1 MNYMRK
7 TLKIFRDEGAEFVNG
22 YVTTPIC
29 CPSRT
34 SMLTG
39 LYVHN
44 HHVHSNKDN
53 CTGQYWIEHLEPK
66 TYATYLANSGYRTGY
81 FGKYLNEY
89 NGSYIPPGWKEWMAL
104 VRNSRFYN
112 YTVNYNGRKIKH
124 GDNYFEDYFTDLIV
138 NDSINFFKR
147 SRLLFPQKPILLVLS
162 FPAPHG
168 PEDPAPKYNDFFAN
182 NTAHRT
188 ASWNYAPNPDKQ
200 WLLRHTG
207 KMEPVHVAFTD
218 FLQRRR
224 LQTLLSVDDAV
235 HKVTPVVLFHMRD
248 ENECLKHLFCLQLY
262 KEFRQFGLLDNT
274 YFLYTSDHGYHL
286 GQYGL
291 IKGKTLPY
299 DCDIK
304 VPFFVRGPK
313 IAKGLRVTK
322 PVANIDIA
330 PTILDMAGLPAPP
343 RFDGR
348 SILPLLIYETRLK
361 QGKPSAELRWRH
373 SVLIERG
380 LRPKLVRLRERLRKQ
395 RERYSKDIRIQLE
408 CEKEEYQSPCKDN
421 QLWECRKDEVDRYRI
436 FKCRNS
442 KSVWKVDC
450 TCELNDTILEE
461 NVLTSKTKKLMK
473 RFTES
478 SLSDSVSSLVEEPIF
493 ISEQTL
499 IEWEKQ
505 FFHQLLQEEIE
516 HTGWYQGLFDALEDD
531 FIGDSTHPSEKYDNQ
546 IDENEFRRAT
556 RSIENTRIRHKDF
569 RLAQGCIL
577 FPNDTLRCMPEIYR
591 GVILN
596 RKQQK
601 HVVNDKI
608 RMLRKRLRNLKYI
621 RRQLKGNGTTVQ
633 SLLFGESE
641 DEEDGNSSE
650 HSSGDDQQ
658 GLFDD
663 VVDNSSSHEHC
674 PCVLNSDKSHPL
686 KKKPFDEISDADLIR
701 WATRMGRGRSERRRG
716 RKSKEED
723 GKRRRGKPKHIFCNV
738 PNLNCFSHDNSHWRT
753 EPFWTL
759 GPFCF
764 CQNSYNNSYGCL
776 RTVNGSHNFLYCE
789 FVTGFV
795 SYYDMYNDPF
805 QLHNIVYELSVP
817 MLEQLSA
824 QLDKLRRCHGVED
837 YCVASLLLS
846 DGIALCGV
854 VLRSQNFRHVFERQ
868 NFSII
873 NFGVVR
879 NLVCAYPSMSPDSSF
894 GIVRFSGIA
903 QREGNS
909 RNNPD
914 MGQVLSTF
922 SNIKLVLRKVVML
935 NGVFALSRFGG
946 EICEAQHVK

>member
-1 MNYMRK
+1 MN
-7 TLKIFRDEGAEFVNG
+7 
-22 YVTTPIC
+22 TTDHTFHPVGR
-29 CPSRT
+29 S
-34 SMLTG
+34 G
-39 LYVHN
+39 WH
-44 HHVHSNKDN
+44 
-53 CTGQYWIEHLEPK
+53 WLEI
-66 TYATYLANSGYRTGY
+66 L
-81 FGKYLNEY
+81 
-89 NGSYIPPGWKEWMAL
+89 
-104 VRNSRFYN
+104 
-112 YTVNYNGRKIKH
+112 
-124 GDNYFEDYFTDLIV
+124 DYFTDLIV

-147 SRLLFPQKPILLVLS
+147 STLLFPQKPILLVLS

-235 HKVTPVVLFHMRD
+235 YKVTPVVLYH
-248 ENECLKHLFCLQLY
+248 LY

-304 VPFFVRGPK
+304 RAKNRQRIAVSFKKRCFFREFMNTT
-313 IAKGLRVTK
+313 LSVTK

-361 QGKPSAELRWRH
+361 Q
-373 SVLIERG
+373 G

-505 FFHQLLQEEIE
+505 FFHQLLQF
-516 HTGWYQGLFDALEDD
+516 LFF
-531 FIGDSTHPSEKYDNQ
+531 FICMKE
-546 IDENEFRRAT
+546 
-556 RSIENTRIRHKDF
+556 KDF

-591 GVILN
+591 G
-596 RKQQK
+596 
-601 HVVNDKI
+601 
-608 RMLRKRLRNLKYI
+608 YI

-633 SLLFGESE
+633 SLFFGESE
-641 DEEDGNSSE
+641 DEEDGSSSE

-723 GKRRRGKPKHIFCNV
+723 GKRRRGKPKHVFCSV

-837 YCVASLLLS
+837 CEKYSVA
-846 DGIALCGV
+846 
-854 VLRSQNFRHVFERQ
+854 
-868 NFSII
+868 
-873 NFGVVR
+873 
-879 NLVCAYPSMSPDSSF
+879 
-894 GIVRFSGIA
+894 
-903 QREGNS
+903 
-909 RNNPD
+909 
-914 MGQVLSTF
+914 
-922 SNIKLVLRKVVML
+922 
-935 NGVFALSRFGG
+935 
-946 EICEAQHVK
+946 

>member
-1 MNYMRK
+1 MLIAKVVLLFVTITMCCHQSLQRRLHSSRPNIVLFITDDQDVELGSMNYMRK
-7 TLKIFRDEGAEFVNG
+7 TLKIFRDEGAELVNG

-44 HHVHSNKDN
+44 HHRILDTEQAS
-53 CTGQYWIEHLEPK
+53 
-66 TYATYLANSGYRTGY
+66 SY

-147 SRLLFPQKPILLVLS
+147 STLLFPQKPILLVLS

-168 PEDPAPKYNDFFAN
+168 PEDPAPKYNDLFAN

-235 HKVTPVVLFHMRD
+235 HK
-248 ENECLKHLFCLQLY
+248 LY
-262 KEFRQFGLLDNT
+262 REFRQFGLLDNT

-330 PTILDMAGLPAPP
+330 PTILDMAGLPAPS

-361 QGKPSAELRWRH
+361 QGKPAAELRWRH

-436 FKCRNS
+436 FKCRNT

-461 NVLTSKTKKLMK
+461 NVLTSKTKKLRK
-473 RFTES
+473 RFTETS
-478 SLSDSVSSLVEEPIF
+478 ISDSLNSLIEGPIF

-499 IEWEKQ
+499 TQWEKQ
-505 FFHQLLQEEIE
+505 FFHQILRKEIE
-516 HTGWYQGLFDALEDD
+516 NTGWYQGLFDALEDD
-531 FIGDSTHPSEKYDNQ
+531 FIGDSTYSSEKYDNQ
-546 IDENEFRRAT
+546 IDENEFRRST

-569 RLAQGCIL
+569 RLAQGCVL

-591 GVILN
+591 GAILN

-608 RMLRKRLRNLKYI
+608 RMLRNRLRNLKYI
-621 RRQLKGNGTTVQ
+621 RRQLKGNGTAVQ

-641 DEEDGNSSE
+641 DEEDGNFSE
-650 HSSGDDQQ
+650 QNSNGDDQQ
-658 GLFDD
+658 QGLLLGD
-663 VVDNSSSHEHC
+663 VVDNNSSQEHC
-674 PCVLNSDKSHPL
+674 PCVLNSGKSHPL

-716 RKSKEED
+716 RKSKDED
-723 GKRRRGKPKHIFCNV
+723 GKRRRVKPKHLFCNV

-776 RTVNGSHNFLYCE
+776 RTVNVSHNFLYCE

-824 QLDKLRRCHGVED
+824 QLDKLRRCHD
-837 YCVASLLLS
+837 CVASLLLS
-846 DGIALCGV
+846 DGFAVGNLSV
-854 VLRSQNFRHVFERQ
+854 VLFCLVRTSEA
-868 NFSII
+868 
-873 NFGVVR
+873 FGVVR
-879 NLVCAYPSMSPDSSF
+879 NLVCAYTSMSPDSSF
-894 GIVRFSGIA
+894 GIVRFSGIV

-922 SNIKLVLRKVVML
+922 SSIKLVLRKVVML